1 MSLGV
6 VRVFFWGFFFY
17 GEHASGLGA
26 FFSFF
31 FFFPLKVASQIP
43 PAANSSITA
52 EIQ

>member
-6 VRVFFWGFFFY
+6 VRVFFFCFFLLWRARLGTGRFFF
-17 GEHASGLGA
+17 
-26 FFSFF
+26 FF

-43 PAANSSITA
+43 PVANSSITA

>member
-1 MSLGV
+1 MLLGV
-6 VRVFFWGFFFY
+6 VRVFFFFFFLLWR
-17 GEHASGLGA
+17 ARLGTGR
-26 FFSFF
+26 FF